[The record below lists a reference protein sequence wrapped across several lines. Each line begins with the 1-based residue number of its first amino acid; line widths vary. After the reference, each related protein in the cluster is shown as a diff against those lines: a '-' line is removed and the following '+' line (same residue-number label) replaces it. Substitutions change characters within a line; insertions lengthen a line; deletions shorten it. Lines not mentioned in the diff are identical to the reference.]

1 MRMPNKYERTGLG
14 NYFGQMSNF
23 LDKLVNENV
32 SILKPKNMQIEDI
45 SLESDHI
52 LFSTENEEWYRV
64 NCTKEMVIK
73 DRHYFD
79 WEEIQNM
86 FVQLARN
93 MSNVTDANEYKQ
105 THIDE
110 YHLNDEDLKEYVLS
124 NQDLWERV

>member
-23 LDKLVNENV
+23 LDKLVNEKV

-52 LFSTENEEWYRV
+52 LFSVNDDEWYQLP
-64 NCTKEMVIK
+64 CTKEQVIK
-73 DRHYFD
+73 KTCYFD
-79 WEEIQNM
+79 WEEIHNRY
-86 FVQLARN
+86 VQLAVGRD
-93 MSNVTDANEYKQ
+93 MTDSNEYKQ

-110 YHLNDEDLKEYVLS
+110 FHLSDDNLKDYVIN